1 MRLDVLLYRLRLAKT
16 RGGVQRML
24 EDMPV
29 RMDGR
34 RVTKPSCT
42 VKEGAVLTLPFHGRV
57 RVVEIVT
64 LPERRGPSEEAKA
77 HVRELS

>member
-1 MRLDVLLYRLRLAKT
+1 MLLYRLRLAKT

-24 EDMPV
+24 EDLPV

-34 RVTKPSCT
+34 RITKPSCP

-57 RVVEIVT
+57 RVVEILS
-64 LPERRGPSEEAKA
+64 LPDRRGPADEAKS